1 MAGVEPPKAMF
12 TAAVKGEL
20 SVCQQEMWA
29 AETSGTNEESACKGN
44 NNLENPE
51 DCMPDPGTSE
61 LWLGVLKAARL
72 KTLSLL
78 SCYDVRPVAEDR
90 SWITLGSAFLALL
103 RYVALIEAPETLI
116 ILSLISAG

>member
-78 SCYDVRPVAEDR
+78 SCYDVRPVAVK
-90 SWITLGSAFLALL
+90 TVAGSPLVLHFSPFFDMW
-103 RYVALIEAPETLI
+103 R
-116 ILSLISAG
+116 LSRHQKHLSYSA